1 MQRALLVALILFLS
15 LACAVL
21 PNASADQILETG
33 FPTISNPI
41 LENSPVEINTPEIQ
55 PTMLPTQTE
64 IPAEIPAIEASP
76 VGDILNLEAEADED
90 TVLFGTQTIL
100 PILLPNFVYPELGCA
115 WMGVAG
121 QVFGKDGSPVEGLVV
136 VVEGLIND
144 QKVEGLGFTGLSPA
158 YGPGG
163 FEIQIANESI
173 GGIFWIQVF
182 DQSGNPITGVYSYV
196 MPGTCEQNLA
206 IINFTQGITEFQVFV
221 PVITK

>member
-1 MQRALLVALILFLS
+1 MQRVLLVALILFLS

>member
-1 MQRALLVALILFLS
+1 MQRILLVALILFLS

-21 PNASADQILETG
+21 PNATANQMLETG

-41 LENSPVEINTPEIQ
+41 LENSPVATNTPEIQ
-55 PTMLPTQTE
+55 PAIIPTQTE
-64 IPAEIPAIEASP
+64 MPTEIPTIVVPP
-76 VGDILNLEAEADED
+76 VIDILNLEAGADED
-90 TVLFGTQTIL
+90 SVLFGTQTVL
-100 PILLPNFVYPELGCA
+100 PVLLPNFVYPELGCA

-163 FEIQIANESI
+163 FEIQIANESD

-182 DQSGNPITGVYSYV
+182 DQSGNPVTGAYSYV

-206 IINFTQGITEFQVFV
+206 IINFTQDFLEFQVFV